1 MHILIDENTYNTVV
15 FTSSCSGGSL
25 IIFTASTIMYAV
37 APTKISKENIEQLN
51 SKLNLRSYEVSAY
64 TGNNVVNSF
73 NALFYEVLKPVEL
86 FVNKFKEEMVQSHNH
101 HTDPLEYLPITKTDK
116 EALARKITIS
126 CKGKRKAVESNEVMS
141 NFQW

>member
-1 MHILIDENTYNTVV
+1 LIGNKEDLSDRT
-15 FTSSCSGGSL
+15 
-25 IIFTASTIMYAV
+25 
-37 APTKISKENIEQLN
+37 ISKENIEQLN

-101 HTDPLEYLPITKTDK
+101 HNDPLEYLPITKTDK